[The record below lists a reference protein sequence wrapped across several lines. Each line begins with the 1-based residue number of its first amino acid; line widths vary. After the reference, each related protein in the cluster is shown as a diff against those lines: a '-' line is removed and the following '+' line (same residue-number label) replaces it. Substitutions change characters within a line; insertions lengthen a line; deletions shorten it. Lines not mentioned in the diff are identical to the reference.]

1 MTDFQRCQPAAMGSA
16 CQEKGPALQ
25 LTPRHLEL
33 IRAAQQ
39 ELHRATAQHDS
50 AAERGAALVAWQAA
64 AERLAVALVAYLESI
79 EEAHPWP

>member
-1 MTDFQRCQPAAMGSA
+1 MRDFQRCQSAATGSA
-16 CQEKGPALQ
+16 CPEKGPALQ

-39 ELHRATAQHDS
+39 ALHRATDQTAS
-50 AAERGAALVAWQAA
+50 SAERIAALPAWSTA
-64 AERLAVALVAYLESI
+64 AERLAVALIASLESI